1 MRVNPVFVPL
11 LFVFVL
17 LGTVFGS
24 QLLGLWSVTGRSA
37 VNTANMTAAD
47 LKGWM
52 TLTDVMT
59 GIKISKPE
67 LYDLM
72 KIPADVPETAALKDL
87 EKIVPGFETSTL
99 RDALTARGAVAPAPV
114 QAAPTA
120 VAPTPV
126 APAPVA
132 PAPVAPA
139 PVAPAIQ
146 PTVRITGTGALSATH
161 ASDDGLRPT
170 PTALPP
176 GVTLTVDQIKGS
188 MTLRQV
194 SEQTG
199 VPLGAILEALGL
211 PADVGVDTVLKDL
224 ISAGKLTEVT
234 QVRDAVTRLQGK

>member
-1 MRVNPVFVPL
+1 MRVNPLFVPL

-17 LGTVFGS
+17 FGSVFGS
-24 QLLGLWSVTGRSA
+24 QQLGLWSVTGRTA
-37 VNTANMTAAD
+37 VNVANMTAAD

-99 RDALTARGAVAPAPV
+99 RDALTARGAAAPALI
-114 QAAPTA
+114 APTA

-126 APAPVA
+126 APA
-132 PAPVAPA
+132 
-139 PVAPAIQ
+139 IQ
-146 PTVRITGTGALSATH
+146 ATARITGTGALSATH
-161 ASDDGLRPT
+161 ATDDGTRPT

-176 GVTLTVDQIKGS
+176 GVTLSVDQIKGS
-188 MTLRQV
+188 MPLRQV

-199 VPLGAILEALGL
+199 VPLGAILEALKL
-211 PADVGVDTVLKDL
+211 PADAGVDTALKDL

-234 QVRDAVTRLQGK
+234 QVRDAVTRLLGK

>member
-1 MRVNPVFVPL
+1 MRVNPIFVPL

-17 LGTVFGS
+17 FGSVFGS
-24 QLLGLWSVTGRSA
+24 QLLGLWSVTGRTA
-37 VNTANMTAAD
+37 VNVANMTAAD

-52 TLTDVMT
+52 TLTDVMN

-67 LYDLM
+67 LYALM

-99 RDALTARGAVAPAPV
+99 RDALTARAAPA
-114 QAAPTA
+114 QTAPTV
-120 VAPTPV
+120 VAPTPI
-126 APAPVA
+126 
-132 PAPVAPA
+132 APA

-161 ASDDGLRPT
+161 ATDDGLRPT

-199 VPLGAILEALGL
+199 VPLGAILEALKL
-211 PADVGVDTVLKDL
+211 PADVGVDTAIKDL

-234 QVRDAVTRLQGK
+234 QVRDALTRLQGK

>member
-1 MRVNPVFVPL
+1 MRVNPLFVPL

-17 LGTVFGS
+17 FGSVFGS
-24 QLLGLWSVTGRSA
+24 QQLGLWSVTGRTA
-37 VNTANMTAAD
+37 VNVANMTAAD

-99 RDALTARGAVAPAPV
+99 RDALTARGAAAPALI
-114 QAAPTA
+114 APTA

-126 APAPVA
+126 APA
-132 PAPVAPA
+132 
-139 PVAPAIQ
+139 IQ
-146 PTVRITGTGALSATH
+146 ATARITGTGALSATH
-161 ASDDGLRPT
+161 ATDDGTRPT

-176 GVTLTVDQIKGS
+176 GVTLRVDQIKGS

-199 VPLGAILEALGL
+199 VPLGAILEALKL
-211 PADVGVDTVLKDL
+211 PADAGVDTALKDL

-234 QVRDAVTRLQGK
+234 QVRDAVTRLLGK

>member
-1 MRVNPVFVPL
+1 MRVNPIFVPL

-132 PAPVAPA
+132 PAPA
-139 PVAPAIQ
+139 APAIQ

-199 VPLGAILEALGL
+199 VPLGAILEALKL
-211 PADVGVDTVLKDL
+211 PADVGVDTALKDL

>member
-1 MRVNPVFVPL
+1 MRVNPIFVPL

-120 VAPTPV
+120 VAP
-126 APAPVA
+126 
-132 PAPVAPA
+132 APVAPA

-211 PADVGVDTVLKDL
+211 PADVGVDTALKDL

>member
-1 MRVNPVFVPL
+1 MRVNPIFVPL
-11 LFVFVL
+11 LFGFVL
-17 LGTVFGS
+17 FGTVFGS
-24 QLLGLWSVTGRSA
+24 QQLGLWSVTGRTA
-37 VNTANMTAAD
+37 VNVANMTAAD

-99 RDALTARGAVAPAPV
+99 RDALTARGAAAPALI
-114 QAAPTA
+114 APTA
-120 VAPTPV
+120 VAPTPL
-126 APAPVA
+126 
-132 PAPVAPA
+132 
-139 PVAPAIQ
+139 APAIQ
-146 PTVRITGTGALSATH
+146 ATVRITGTGALSATH
-161 ASDDGLRPT
+161 ATDDGTRPT

-199 VPLGAILEALGL
+199 VPLGAILEALKL
-211 PADVGVDTVLKDL
+211 PADAGVDTALKDL

-234 QVRDAVTRLQGK
+234 QVRDAVTRLLGK

>member
-1 MRVNPVFVPL
+1 MRVNPLFVPL

-17 LGTVFGS
+17 FGTVFGS
-24 QLLGLWSVTGRSA
+24 QQLGLWSVTGRTA
-37 VNTANMTAAD
+37 VNVANMTAAD

-99 RDALTARGAVAPAPV
+99 RDALTARGAAAPALI
-114 QAAPTA
+114 APTA

-126 APAPVA
+126 APA
-132 PAPVAPA
+132 
-139 PVAPAIQ
+139 IQ
-146 PTVRITGTGALSATH
+146 ATVRITGTGALSATH
-161 ASDDGLRPT
+161 ATDDGTRPT

-199 VPLGAILEALGL
+199 VPLGAILEALKL
-211 PADVGVDTVLKDL
+211 PADAGVDTALKDL

-234 QVRDAVTRLQGK
+234 QVRDAVTRLLGK

>member
-139 PVAPAIQ
+139 IQ

>member
-1 MRVNPVFVPL
+1 MRVNPLFVPL

-17 LGTVFGS
+17 FGTVFGS
-24 QLLGLWSVTGRSA
+24 QLLGLWSVTGRTA
-37 VNTANMTAAD
+37 VNVANMTAAD

-99 RDALTARGAVAPAPV
+99 RDALTARGAAAPALI
-114 QAAPTA
+114 APTA
-120 VAPTPV
+120 VAPTPL
-126 APAPVA
+126 
-132 PAPVAPA
+132 
-139 PVAPAIQ
+139 APAIQ
-146 PTVRITGTGALSATH
+146 ATVRITGTGALSATH
-161 ASDDGLRPT
+161 ATDDGTRPT

-199 VPLGAILEALGL
+199 VPLGAILEALKL
-211 PADVGVDTVLKDL
+211 PADAGVDTALKDL

-234 QVRDAVTRLQGK
+234 QVRDAVTRLLGK

>member
-1 MRVNPVFVPL
+1 MRVNPIFVPL

-17 LGTVFGS
+17 FGSVFGS
-24 QLLGLWSVTGRSA
+24 QLLGLWSVTGRTA
-37 VNTANMTAAD
+37 VNVANMTAAD

-99 RDALTARGAVAPAPV
+99 RDALTARGAAAPALI
-114 QAAPTA
+114 APTA

-126 APAPVA
+126 APA
-132 PAPVAPA
+132 
-139 PVAPAIQ
+139 IQ
-146 PTVRITGTGALSATH
+146 ATVRITGTGALSATH
-161 ASDDGLRPT
+161 ATDDGTRPT

-199 VPLGAILEALGL
+199 VPLGAILEALKL
-211 PADVGVDTVLKDL
+211 PADAGVDTALKDL

-234 QVRDAVTRLQGK
+234 QVRDAVTRLLGK

>member
-1 MRVNPVFVPL
+1 MRVNPIFVPL

-126 APAPVA
+126 APAP
-132 PAPVAPA
+132 A

>member
-126 APAPVA
+126 APAP
-132 PAPVAPA
+132 A

>member
-1 MRVNPVFVPL
+1 
-11 LFVFVL
+11 FVL
-17 LGTVFGS
+17 FGTVFGS
-24 QLLGLWSVTGRSA
+24 QQLGLWSVTGRTA
-37 VNTANMTAAD
+37 VNVANMTAAD

-99 RDALTARGAVAPAPV
+99 RDALTARGAAAPALI
-114 QAAPTA
+114 APTA
-120 VAPTPV
+120 VAPTPL
-126 APAPVA
+126 
-132 PAPVAPA
+132 
-139 PVAPAIQ
+139 APAIQ
-146 PTVRITGTGALSATH
+146 ATVRITGTGALSATH
-161 ASDDGLRPT
+161 ATDDGTRPT

-199 VPLGAILEALGL
+199 VPLGAILEALKL
-211 PADVGVDTVLKDL
+211 PADAGVDTALKDL

-234 QVRDAVTRLQGK
+234 QVRDAVTRLLGK

>member
-1 MRVNPVFVPL
+1 MRVNPIFVPL

-132 PAPVAPA
+132 PA
-139 PVAPAIQ
+139 IQ

-199 VPLGAILEALGL
+199 VPLGAILEALKL
-211 PADVGVDTVLKDL
+211 PADVGVDTALKDL